1 MAPTLLKAG
10 LLLLLSQLQ
19 LTWAADTSSVSAS
32 TVSTSSVSTSSVSPS
47 SRKTGSPTLPSGVP
61 RPSDAATDCNLW
73 WLIEIGEECPDI
85 EIGFGLS
92 HTEFR
97 GMNTDINDNC
107 SNLEAG
113 KYCCVGKPSSS
124 TFSIAMSV
132 TNAPAKGTTASTDG
146 IPTSTKGVSTPSPI
160 QTGMTTKCEEFYKV
174 ADKDNCFDVA
184 AKYHIPLG
192 TFYSWN
198 PAIGPNCAFLQL
210 GYSVC
215 VKESGYK
222 PQTEATTM
230 TTLATVTK
238 KTDTSSVTSSAAV
251 VTPTPFQTGMVNNC
265 IDFWLVQDKDTCY
278 SIAQAKKKTID
289 DIKKWNP
296 DMKGD
301 CNKLLLGF
309 NICTGVSG

>member
-1 MAPTLLKAG
+1 
-10 LLLLLSQLQ
+10 
-19 LTWAADTSSVSAS
+19 
-32 TVSTSSVSTSSVSPS
+32 
-47 SRKTGSPTLPSGVP
+47 
-61 RPSDAATDCNLW
+61 
-73 WLIEIGEECPDI
+73 
-85 EIGFGLS
+85 
-92 HTEFR
+92 
-97 GMNTDINDNC
+97 
-107 SNLEAG
+107 
-113 KYCCVGKPSSS
+113 
-124 TFSIAMSV
+124 MSV
-132 TNAPAKGTTASTDG
+132 TNAPTKGITTANG

-174 ADKDNCFDVA
+174 ADNDNCFNVA
-184 AKYHIPLG
+184 ANYHIPLG

-198 PAIGPNCAFLQL
+198 PAIGPNCALLQW
-210 GYSVC
+210 GYFVC

-222 PQTEATTM
+222 PQTEATTMTTM

-265 IDFWLVQDKDTCY
+265 IDFWLVQKQDTCY

>member
-1 MAPTLLKAG
+1 MMTPTLLKAG

-19 LTWAADTSSVSAS
+19 LTWAADTSSVS
-32 TVSTSSVSTSSVSPS
+32 PP
-47 SRKTGSPTLPSGVP
+47 SRKTGSPTLPTGVP

-73 WLIEIGEECPDI
+73 WLIEIGEECPEI
-85 EIGFGLS
+85 ESGFGLS

-97 GMNTDINDNC
+97 GMNKEINDKC

-113 KYCCVGKPSSS
+113 KYCCVGVPSSS
-124 TFSIAMSV
+124 TFSIPMSV
-132 TNAPAKGTTASTDG
+132 TNAPTKGITTASTNG
-146 IPTSTKGVSTPSPI
+146 IPTSTKGVSTPTAI
-160 QTGMTTKCEEFYKV
+160 QTGMTTKCEEFYEV
-174 ADKDNCFDVA
+174 VDKDNCFNVA
-184 AKYHIPLG
+184 GKYHIPLE

-230 TTLATVTK
+230 TTMTTLATVTK
-238 KTDTSSVTSSAAV
+238 KTDTSSVTSSAAA

-265 IDFWLVQDKDTCY
+265 IDFWLVKDKDTCY